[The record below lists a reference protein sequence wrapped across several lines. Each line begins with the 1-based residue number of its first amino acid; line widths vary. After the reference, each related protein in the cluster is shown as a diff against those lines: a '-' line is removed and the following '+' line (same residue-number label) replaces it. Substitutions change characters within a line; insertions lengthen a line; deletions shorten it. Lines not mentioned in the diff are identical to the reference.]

1 MLPNNM
7 WQLAGR
13 CSKEESEMPSYYEF
27 FAGGGMARAGLGPDW
42 SCVFAN
48 DIDEKK
54 GAAYKANWGAEHL
67 KIADVASLTT
77 GTLPGRADLAWASF
91 PCQDLSLAGA
101 GAGLEGYRSG
111 TFWPFWKLVCDLNGK
126 VDRALMAIGCRN
138 PGQSLTIPK
147 ANDVA
152 YAHEFWEPGR

>member
-1 MLPNNM
+1 
-7 WQLAGR
+7 
-13 CSKEESEMPSYYEF
+13 MPSYYEF

-54 GAAYKANWGAEHL
+54 AAAYKANWGAEHL
-67 KIADVASLTT
+67 RIADVASLTT
-77 GTLPGRADLAWASF
+77 DILPGRADLAWASF

-101 GAGLEGYRSG
+101 GAGLEGHRSG

-126 VDRALMAIGCRN
+126 VDTAHILSVSQSRANLSVPR
-138 PGQSLTIPK
+138 

-152 YAHEFWEPGR
+152 YAHEFWRPGR

>member
-1 MLPNNM
+1 
-7 WQLAGR
+7 
-13 CSKEESEMPSYYEF
+13 MPSYYEF